1 MVITIGFTLTG
12 CGKHPTGTNL
22 LDDEVEKSNGNELE
36 DDLGSN
42 VQNNDQINEDFDLF
56 MTFAEI
62 PSGDYVGRAESDW
75 ENAPH
80 SWFSFDNESGLG
92 GSGYQFYIYAN
103 SGDLISGNIDIV
115 PELVTGR
122 DIDNITIE
130 GSVDGISYKILFF
143 RDGTAKVNAFES
155 RTGLKISD
163 TYHLEGGASSE
174 VNSWDENDGR
184 GGAESPFSSYEGV
197 TFTQS
202 GHGYDGTTVTVSLSG
217 DETVFTL
224 HYMYSIDDIVFDD
237 VIRVKNTEIKNNGD
251 FYEITKVDSDS
262 GIEYQMMFGYESIR
276 ITSMMISGMTPDGKD
291 IYINTVL

>member
-1 MVITIGFTLTG
+1 MDCITIA
-12 CGKHPTGTNL
+12 GT
-22 LDDEVEKSNGNELE
+22 
-36 DDLGSN
+36 
-42 VQNNDQINEDFDLF
+42 
-56 MTFAEI
+56 T
-62 PSGDYVGRAESDW
+62 
-75 ENAPH
+75 
-80 SWFSFDNESGLG
+80 
-92 GSGYQFYIYAN
+92 N
-103 SGDLISGNIDIV
+103 S
-115 PELVTGR
+115 
-122 DIDNITIE
+122 
-130 GSVDGISYKILFF
+130 ISYEITFY
-143 RDGTAKVNAFES
+143 RDGTAELTATEQG
-155 RTGLKISD
+155 TGVKISD

-262 GIEYQMMFGYESIR
+262 GIEYQMVFGYESIR